1 MAYKKLLKERGTDI
15 SIYPI
20 TRAECV
26 LESDGTDINTHI
38 DNVVNNL
45 STNIDEIQSALD
57 AKANISDL
65 SNVLSINAENP
76 EIDDINISNS
86 PVDLSMFDV
95 FGNPIEQSTANCYV
109 IRKPGVYK
117 FPIVYGNAIKE
128 GEVNSGAYTSLGK
141 ENQMKFFVN
150 YKGSKITSPYI
161 IEDIGGN
168 PITSATF
175 QSVDTGGV
183 FTDLKIIDGST
194 HDQAYVQFKVRTVP
208 DTGANAVISIHESE
222 QNNIVWSW
230 HIWVWKDNLTPVS
243 LTNRRGVTCKVLPVN
258 LASKW
263 DTSNA
268 EPTKIKNWFYQYGR
282 PTPFL
287 CPKSS
292 ESTEFTTNY
301 GKTNLVVQ
309 NTASQYE
316 KGIQNPTTFYT
327 GSQVSNGNWFGNTY
341 YNNLWDQDGAS
352 GYGDN
357 NVIKT
362 IYDPSPVGFKVPN
375 SGAFDV
381 QSESFTWNGN
391 GVTYKNMYFPT
402 GYMSSSG
409 KIFHVGLTSVIPT
422 AAISYYYDTFSVYC
436 LNLNEYGISYSNSE
450 TPLSCGLPLR
460 PIVDEPIVEESSN

>member
-26 LESDGTDINTHI
+26 LESDGTNINTYI
-38 DNVVNNL
+38 DGKLADLNN
-45 STNIDEIQSALD
+45 SISD
-57 AKANISDL
+57 KANISDL
-65 SNVLSINAENP
+65 SNVLSTNVENP
-76 EIDDINISNS
+76 EIDDINTSNS

-175 QSVDTGGV
+175 QSIDTGGV
-183 FTDLKIIDGST
+183 FTDLTIIDGST
-194 HDQAYVQFKVRTVP
+194 SDQAYVQFKVRTVP

-282 PTPFL
+282 PTPLL

-309 NTASQYE
+309 STASQYE

-327 GSQVSNGNWFGNTY
+327 SSQESKGNWFGNTY

-352 GYGDN
+352 SGYVDN

-362 IYDPSPVGFKVPN
+362 IYDPSPVGFKIPN

-402 GYMSSSG
+402 GYMNSSG
-409 KIFHVGLTSVIPT
+409 KIYNVGLTSVIPT
-422 AAISYYYDTFSVYC
+422 AAISYYYSDFYVYC
-436 LNLNEYGISYSNSE
+436 LNLTQYGISYSNSQ